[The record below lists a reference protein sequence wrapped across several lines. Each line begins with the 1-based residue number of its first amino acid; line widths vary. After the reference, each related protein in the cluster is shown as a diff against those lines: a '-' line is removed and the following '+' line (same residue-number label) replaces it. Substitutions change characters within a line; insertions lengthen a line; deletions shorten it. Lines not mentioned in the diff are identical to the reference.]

1 MINEFY
7 MKKVFDL
14 AALGKGHVSPN
25 PLVGAILV
33 KDDQIIGEGF
43 HQAYGEAHAEVNAI
57 NEAINRGFNP
67 EGATLFINLEPCSHE
82 TLDKKT
88 PPCAPLIVRS
98 KIKKVVIANL
108 DPNPHVNGRGMDL
121 LKQAGIEIE
130 IGVLKEYGEAFN
142 EIFFKFIQTKTPFVH
157 LKMGQTLDGKIAT
170 SAGRSKY
177 ITSELS
183 LRRVHEYRHAYDAI
197 LIGANTLE
205 TDNPH
210 LTVRHPDFKSPSQPW
225 RIVICR
231 LERINFNMN
240 LFCDDLKH
248 KTIVITT
255 TKDYIKNAKKVKM
268 LTEIGIDVIEIQE
281 NSSGEIEMSDL
292 LQELGNRKITSV
304 LVEGGK
310 TIYTH
315 FLSNCLYDKVSLFI
329 APIILG
335 RGHEGV
341 GDLGVRNLDE
351 AIRFERFTYEY
362 LGKDILFSG
371 YPNRK

>member
-14 AALGKGHVSPN
+14 AALGKGYVSPN
-25 PLVGAILV
+25 PLVGALLV
-33 KDDQIIGEGF
+33 KNDQIIGEGF

-57 NEAINRGFNP
+57 NEAKARGLDP
-67 EGATLFINLEPCSHE
+67 AGATLFINLEPCSHFSPE
-82 TLDKKT
+82 KKT
-88 PPCAPLIVRS
+88 PPCAPLIVES

-108 DPNPHVNGRGMDL
+108 DPNPLVNGKGVEI
-121 LKQAGIEIE
+121 LKQAGIEVE
-130 IGVLKEYGEAFN
+130 VGVLKEYGENFN
-142 EIFFKFIQTKTPFVH
+142 EIFFKYIQTKMPFVH

-170 SAGRSKY
+170 SAGKSKY

-183 LRRVHEYRHAYDAI
+183 LKRVHEYRHAYDAI

-210 LTVRHPDFKSPSQPW
+210 LTVRNPEIKAPAQPW
-225 RIVICR
+225 RIVLCKIDR
-231 LERINFNMN
+231 VDFTMH
-240 LFCDDLKH
+240 LFSDEIKH
-248 KTIVITT
+248 KTIVVTT
-255 TKDYIKNAKKVKM
+255 TKDYIKNAKKVKK
-268 LTEIGIDVIEIQE
+268 LTEMGIDVIEIPE
-281 NSSGEIEMSDL
+281 KSSGEIEMSDL
-292 LQELGNRKITSV
+292 LNELGNRKITSI

-315 FLSNCLYDKVSLFI
+315 FLQSGLYDKVSLFI

-335 RGHEGV
+335 KGHEGV
-341 GDLGVRNLDE
+341 GELGVHNLDE

>member
-43 HQAYGEAHAEVNAI
+43 HKAYGEAHAEVNAI
-57 NEAINRGFNP
+57 NETIARGLSP
-67 EGATLFINLEPCSHE
+67 EGATLFINLEPCSHAHE
-82 TLDKKT
+82 KKQT
-88 PPCAPLIVRS
+88 PPCAPLIIQS

-108 DPNPHVNGRGMDL
+108 DPNPHVNGAGVEL
-121 LKQAGIEIE
+121 LKKAGIEVE
-130 IGVLKEYGEAFN
+130 VGVLKEYGENFN
-142 EIFFKFIQTKTPFVH
+142 EIFFKYIQTKTPFIH

-170 SAGRSKY
+170 IMGKSKY

-210 LTVRHPDFKSPSQPW
+210 LTVRHPDLNSPSQPW

-231 LERINFNMN
+231 MERVNFTMN
-240 LFCDDLKH
+240 LFSDDLKQ

-268 LTEIGIDVIEIQE
+268 LTEVGIDVIEIAE
-281 NSSGEIEMSDL
+281 NSSGEIDMAEL
-292 LQELGNRKITSV
+292 LNELGNRKITSV

-310 TIYTH
+310 TIYTN
-315 FLSNCLYDKVSLFI
+315 LLAAGLYDKVSLFI

-335 RGHEGV
+335 KGHEGV
-341 GDLGVRNLDE
+341 GELGVHNLDE